1 MLQKGFTFDEKLFF
15 CQNPLKPKRLDVGVF
30 TRTRINNNDDIVGE
44 KKEEKNYNRNNLQS
58 CNCGLNPITDQQIPH
73 TEGMVCHWNFITDNF
88 GLVQE

>member
-44 KKEEKNYNRNNLQS
+44 RKKKKKRITIETTYRVANVASIQS
-58 CNCGLNPITDQQIPH
+58 N
-73 TEGMVCHWNFITDNF
+73 GMVRHRNFITDNF
-88 GLVQE
+88 GLVQESLRL